1 MKRVLI
7 PLLLLLP
14 GLAEAQVVRPFQF
27 AYNQDIHGDI
37 VIIGNTLMTCGTST
51 VTPSNPPNCNTNDTS
66 LNNDRQMVFVDFD
79 GDPSTPNSSRATLNL
94 PSGANV
100 VFAGLYWGA
109 RANPLNTA
117 RNQIRLRPPG
127 AGAYQTITAT
137 WLETI
142 TTQGTSTTRPYA
154 AFADVT
160 ALVRSAGS
168 GDYWVAGITAATG
181 NDGLGFYA
189 GWSLVVVY
197 QHPSEPLRRLSVAHG
212 LAVVSNGNNVTQ
224 TISGLLTPLVG
235 PVEARIGAVAWEGD
249 AGITGDQF
257 QIRPTGSAT
266 WQSLSNSQNPSNNFF
281 NSSISRLGSRFSAK
295 LPDYVNQLGFD
306 ADLVQY
312 NGLPNGTTSVDLRFT
327 SSQDVYFP
335 QVLTFAVNLYLPDLV
350 TTFTKTVQDLN
361 GGDVLPGDVLEY
373 TISFTNTGLDGATNV
388 VLRDPIPAHTQYV
401 PGSLR
406 VLTNATGAPTGT
418 FTDAAGDDIAE
429 YAASCPEFSGAPCV
443 RFRLGTG
450 ANATSGGLILP
461 TQGASVRFRV
471 QVLPSAVGQ
480 TITNTAQISYNS
492 QTLGTSYSQTAS
504 ASVQTPV
511 YQRISGKVYE
521 DPIGN
526 AQPSGFVPRPG
537 VRVRLYQDLNNNGQI
552 DASDTFVAETT
563 TASDGSY
570 TFSVLNGYYLV
581 AVDSRSVSPSA
592 GFNTGYGQGDVWA
605 EETYGDDP
613 TTPALDLGPR
623 YGGANPGAS
632 DGFNP
637 SDTAPSANTGAK
649 HLARVQV
656 SGSDVSGVDFA
667 FSFNVVTNLR
677 GGDTADDD
685 ASANRTVQGSLR
697 QFLQNAN
704 AIAGPNAMRFVPASP
719 YAPNTSGSGGSWWTL
734 SVSNPLPFVLDQ
746 YTTLDGTAYDAQ
758 NPLSLRDTNPG
769 VLGTGGTVGVDGLPL
784 PQTPRPEL
792 ALDFSAQTNASGTAG
807 IRVEAQNTTIRRLS
821 LYGQRGFSTGGQ
833 AAIFVTS
840 AGQATLE
847 ELVVGA
853 VPDGS
858 DPTSVGAQQNRRYG
872 VRLEG
877 RATVRGSFFAYNGYA
892 ILLSG
897 PSAQGS
903 QIEGNE
909 FAYNGPNSTTTEG
922 AADGDTVAFWNSGT
936 AWTTPTVFRGNLVR
950 DVREVSGGGAGTD
963 LGKGLEL
970 WYSGT
975 RNVLIENNTIVR
987 ARTAGVG
994 IHGGAQGNTLRKN
1007 IIQDTLGYAG
1017 QGGAGVHLSNTGGT
1031 PLRNR
1036 ITQNHFGNNRGLAID
1051 LDSGAGTVG
1060 NGVTPNDG
1068 NCNNTSE
1075 PNVGLDFPVITR
1087 AQAVGSSLLVE
1098 GTACPNVT
1106 VEVYKAVAGSGDFLG
1121 GLGYGEGV
1129 LYLGSGTASSSGAFS
1144 FTVPLS
1150 GLSPG
1155 DYVSAIAIDAN
1166 GNTSEFSANFQ
1177 VVFGYTLS
1185 GQVYHDREPN
1195 GMRNGEDWSDGATVY
1210 VKLVQGSTV
1219 VAVQTVSAG
1228 SGTYTFT
1235 GVVPGTYTLV
1245 LDDNNDPAD
1254 TTPTPPSGW
1263 LFINPAGGSRSVTVA
1278 GADVTGQDFGLFRGF
1293 RLEGRVF
1300 LDDGEGGGNANN
1312 AWQDGGERGVPGVVV
1327 TATDGA
1333 NSRTATT
1340 DGLGFYR
1347 LYIPYSFGSV
1357 TLSHPARPA
1366 TGWNDGT
1373 TAYQVASWAEATA
1386 PNSSGATVNLD
1397 PSALSGVVVRNFG
1410 VVRESRLY
1418 PDASG
1423 QTSSPGAISYAH
1435 FIKPGTLGSY
1445 TLSLAN
1451 APRFIYQVRR
1461 DVNCDGDFDDPGE
1474 GFQGLPLTFTVDATW
1489 PREADGSLK
1498 ACGLEVRVLVPAGE
1512 PDGSLDIALL
1522 SGDLSYANNPG
1533 VVETRSL
1540 TDTTT
1545 VSTGQVR
1552 LEKRVRN
1559 VTQGTAFGASASGK
1573 PGEVLEYCIAF
1584 RNLGTAA
1591 VTGFVL
1597 TDPIPFF
1604 TDLWS
1609 YGSSQDIK
1617 LTFGTTTYL
1626 TAAPGDDQGEVVGG
1640 VVRVALGTLGPGA
1653 YGEVCYQAR
1662 IR

>member
-1 MKRVLI
+1 
-7 PLLLLLP
+7 
-14 GLAEAQVVRPFQF
+14 
-27 AYNQDIHGDI
+27 
-37 VIIGNTLMTCGTST
+37 
-51 VTPSNPPNCNTNDTS
+51 
-66 LNNDRQMVFVDFD
+66 
-79 GDPSTPNSSRATLNL
+79 
-94 PSGANV
+94 
-100 VFAGLYWGA
+100 
-109 RANPLNTA
+109 
-117 RNQIRLRPPG
+117 
-127 AGAYQTITAT
+127 
-137 WLETI
+137 
-142 TTQGTSTTRPYA
+142 
-154 AFADVT
+154 
-160 ALVRSAGS
+160 
-168 GDYWVAGITAATG
+168 
-181 NDGLGFYA
+181 
-189 GWSLVVVY
+189 
-197 QHPSEPLRRLSVAHG
+197 
-212 LAVVSNGNNVTQ
+212 
-224 TISGLLTPLVG
+224 
-235 PVEARIGAVAWEGD
+235 
-249 AGITGDQF
+249 
-257 QIRPTGSAT
+257 
-266 WQSLSNSQNPSNNFF
+266 
-281 NSSISRLGSRFSAK
+281 LGSRFSAK

-312 NGLPNGTTSVDLRFT
+312 NGLPNGTTSVDLQFT

-406 VLTNATGAPTGT
+406 VLANATGAPTGT

-429 YAASCPEFSGAPCV
+429 YAPSCPEFSGAPCV

-450 ANATSGGLILP
+450 ANATSGGLIP
-461 TQGASVRFRV
+461 PAEGARVRFRV
-471 QVLPSAVGQ
+471 QVLPSAAGQ

-492 QTLGTSYSQTAS
+492 QTLGTGYSQTAS
-504 ASVQTPV
+504 ASVQTSV

-537 VRVRLYQDLNNNGQI
+537 VKVRLYQDLNNNGQI
-552 DASDTFVAETT
+552 DASDTSVAETT

-570 TFSVLNGYYLV
+570 TFSVASNGYYLV

-632 DGFNP
+632 DGFNA
-637 SDTAPSANTGAK
+637 SDTDPSANTGAK

-656 SGSDVSGVDFA
+656 SGGDVSGVDFA

-704 AIAGPNAMRFVPASP
+704 AIAGANAMRFVPASP

-734 SVSNPLPFVLDQ
+734 NVTNPLPFVQDAS
-746 YTTLDGTAYDAQ
+746 TTLDGTAYDAQ
-758 NPLSLRDTNPG
+758 NPPSLRDTNPG

-792 ALDFSAQTNASGTAG
+792 ALNFSAQTNAADTAG

-821 LYGQRGFSTGGQ
+821 LYGQRGDNIGGQ

-840 AGQATLE
+840 PGQATLE

-853 VPDGS
+853 LPDGS
-858 DPTSVGAQQNRRYG
+858 DPASVGAQQNRRYG

-892 ILLSG
+892 ILLNG

-909 FAYNGPNSTTTEG
+909 FAYNGPNSTATADGGEG
-922 AADGDTVAFWNSGT
+922 AADGDTVAFWNSGA
-936 AWTTPTVFRGNLVR
+936 AWTTPTIFRGNLVR
-950 DVREVSGGGAGTD
+950 DVREVSGLSAATD
-963 LGKGLEL
+963 MGKGLEL

-1007 IIQDTLGYAG
+1007 IIQGTLGYAG
-1017 QGGAGVHLSNTGGT
+1017 QGGAGVHLSNTGSA
-1031 PLRNR
+1031 PLQNR

-1051 LDSGAGTVG
+1051 LDSGTWTVG
-1060 NGVTPNDG
+1060 NGVTLNDG

-1075 PNVGLDFPVITR
+1075 PNAGLDFPVITR
-1087 AQAVGSSLLVE
+1087 AQVVGGSLLVE

-1129 LYLGSGTASSSGAFS
+1129 LYLGSGTASGTFS

-1166 GNTSEFSANFQ
+1166 GNTSEFSANVQ

-1195 GMRNGEDWSDGATVY
+1195 GMRNGEDWSDGVPVY
-1210 VKLVQGSTV
+1210 VKLVQGGTV

-1235 GVVPGTYTLV
+1235 GVAPGSYTLV
-1245 LDDNNDPAD
+1245 LDNNPSTAD

-1263 LFINPAGGSRSVTVA
+1263 LFINPALGSRSVTVTS
-1278 GADVTGQDFGLFRGF
+1278 ADVTGQDFGLFHGF

-1312 AWQDGGERGVPGVVV
+1312 ALQDGAERGVPGVVV
-1327 TATDGA
+1327 TATDGT

-1373 TAYQVASWAEATA
+1373 TAYQVTSWAEATS
-1386 PNSSGATVNLD
+1386 PNSSGATVNLGSA
-1397 PSALSGVVVRNFG
+1397 SALSGVVVRNFG

-1445 TLSLAN
+1445 TVSLAN
-1451 APRFIYQVRR
+1451 APRFTYQVRR

-1522 SGDLSYANNPG
+1522 SGALSYANNPG

-1604 TDLWS
+1604 TDLWR
-1609 YGSSQDIK
+1609 YGPSQDIK
-1617 LTFGTTTYL
+1617 LTFGATTYL
-1626 TAAPGDDQGEVVGG
+1626 TAAPDSDQGEVAGG

>member
-27 AYNQDIHGDI
+27 AYNQDINGDI

-117 RNQIRLRPPG
+117 RNQIRIRPPG

-137 WLETI
+137 WLATI

-266 WQSLSNSQNPSNNFF
+266 WQSLSDSQNPSNNFF
-281 NSSISRLGSRFSAK
+281 NSSIGRLGSRFSAK
-295 LPDYVNQLGFD
+295 LPDYVNQFALD

-312 NGLPNGTTSVDLRFT
+312 NGLPNGTTSVDLQFT
-327 SSQDVYFP
+327 STGDAYFP

-429 YAASCPEFSGAPCV
+429 YAPSCPEFSGAPCV

-471 QVLPSAVGQ
+471 QVLPSAAGQ

-521 DPIGN
+521 DPMGN

-853 VPDGS
+853 LPDGS

-1087 AQAVGSSLLVE
+1087 AQAVGNSLLVE

-1235 GVVPGTYTLV
+1235 GVAPGTYTLV

-1263 LFINPAGGSRSVTVA
+1263 LFINPALGSRSVTVT

-1312 AWQDGGERGVPGVVV
+1312 ALQDGAERGVPGVVV
-1327 TATDGA
+1327 TATDGT

-1373 TAYQVASWAEATA
+1373 TAYQVASWAEAT
-1386 PNSSGATVNLD
+1386 SGAAVNLG
-1397 PSALSGVVVRNFG
+1397 PASALSGGVVVRNFG

-1423 QTSSPGAISYAH
+1423 QTGSPGAITYAH

-1451 APRFIYQVRR
+1451 APRFTYQVRR

-1522 SGDLSYANNPG
+1522 SGALSYANNPG

-1604 TDLWS
+1604 TELWP
-1609 YGSSQDIK
+1609 YGASQDIK
-1617 LTFGTTTYL
+1617 LTAGTTTYL
-1626 TAAPGDDQGEVVGG
+1626 TAAQDSDQGEVVGG

>member
-1 MKRVLI
+1 MIRLLVPLML
-7 PLLLLLP
+7 PLL
-14 GLAEAQVVRPFQF
+14 
-27 AYNQDIHGDI
+27 
-37 VIIGNTLMTCGTST
+37 
-51 VTPSNPPNCNTNDTS
+51 
-66 LNNDRQMVFVDFD
+66 
-79 GDPSTPNSSRATLNL
+79 
-94 PSGANV
+94 
-100 VFAGLYWGA
+100 
-109 RANPLNTA
+109 
-117 RNQIRLRPPG
+117 
-127 AGAYQTITAT
+127 
-137 WLETI
+137 
-142 TTQGTSTTRPYA
+142 
-154 AFADVT
+154 
-160 ALVRSAGS
+160 
-168 GDYWVAGITAATG
+168 
-181 NDGLGFYA
+181 GLGF
-189 GWSLVVVY
+189 
-197 QHPSEPLRRLSVAHG
+197 
-212 LAVVSNGNNVTQ
+212 
-224 TISGLLTPLVG
+224 
-235 PVEARIGAVAWEGD
+235 
-249 AGITGDQF
+249 
-257 QIRPTGSAT
+257 
-266 WQSLSNSQNPSNNFF
+266 SQNLFY
-281 NSSISRLGSRFSAK
+281 IE
-295 LPDYVNQLGFD
+295 V
-306 ADLVQY
+306 V
-312 NGLPNGTTSVDLRFT
+312 
-327 SSQDVYFP
+327 
-335 QVLTFAVNLYLPDLV
+335 
-350 TTFTKTVQDLN
+350 DLN
-361 GGDVLPGDVLEY
+361 GGQILPGDVLEY
-373 TISFTNTGLDGATNV
+373 RVYFQQLHLDATA
-388 VLRDPIPAHTQYV
+388 DPSLLMAEIPSYTQYV
-401 PGSLR
+401 PGSLAR
-406 VLTNATGAPTGT
+406 ITPSGIPVSTY
-418 FTDAAGDDIAE
+418 TDAVGDDRAE
-429 YAASCPEFSGAPCV
+429 YLASCPRFDGAPCV
-443 RFRLGTG
+443 RFF
-450 ANATSGGLILP
+450 LP
-461 TQGASVRFRV
+461 YMHRYAWIWVRYRV
-471 QVLPSAVGQ
+471 QVLPEAAGQ
-480 TITNTAQISYNS
+480 IISTRAWIQYS
-492 QTLGTSYSQTAS
+492 RHDLPLGYYYQSIHHFTTRTSSY
-504 ASVQTPV
+504 
-511 YQRISGKVYE
+511 REISGKVYE
-521 DPIGN
+521 DPIGD
-526 AQPSGFVPRPG
+526 AQSSGFVPRPG
-537 VRVRLYQDLNNNGQI
+537 VRVRLYEDRNGNGQI
-552 DASDTFVAETT
+552 DPSDAFVAETT

-570 TFSVLNGYYLV
+570 TFSVLNGHYLV

-592 GFNTGYGQGDVWA
+592 GFNAGYGQGDVWA
-605 EETYGDDP
+605 EQTYGDDP

-637 SDTAPSANTGAK
+637 SDTAPFANTGAK

-656 SGSDVSGVDFA
+656 SGGDVSGVDFA

-677 GGDTADDD
+677 GGGTEDDD
-685 ASANRTVQGSLR
+685 TGANRTVQGSLR

-853 VPDGS
+853 LPDGS
-858 DPTSVGAQQNRRYG
+858 DPASVGAQQNRRYG

-892 ILLSG
+892 IVLNG

-909 FAYNGPNSTTTEG
+909 FAHNGPNSTSTEG

-950 DVREVSGGGAGTD
+950 DVREVSGGGAGAD
-963 LGKGLEL
+963 RGKGLEL
-970 WYSGT
+970 WHSGT
-975 RNVLIENNTIVR
+975 GNVLIENNTILR

-1031 PLRNR
+1031 PLQNR

-1051 LDSGAGTVG
+1051 LDSGAGGVG
-1060 NGVTPNDG
+1060 DGVTLNDG

-1075 PNVGLDFPVITR
+1075 PNAGLDFPVITR
-1087 AQAVGSSLLVE
+1087 ARVVGSSFLVE
-1098 GTACPNVT
+1098 GTACPNVA
-1106 VEVYKAVAGSGDFLG
+1106 VEVYKAVAGSEDFRG

-1155 DYVSAIAIDAN
+1155 DYVSAIAIDTG
-1166 GNTSEFSANFQ
+1166 GNTSEFGANVQ

-1195 GMRNGEDWSDGATVY
+1195 GMRNGEDWSDGVTVY

-1219 VAVQTVSAG
+1219 VAVQTVNPG

-1235 GVVPGTYTLV
+1235 GVAPGTYTLV
-1245 LDDNNDPAD
+1245 LDDNHDPAD

-1263 LFINPAGGSRSVTVA
+1263 LFINPAGGSRSVTVTD
-1278 GADVTGQDFGLFRGF
+1278 ADVTGQDFGLFHGF

-1300 LDDGEGGGNANN
+1300 LDDGEGGGDANN

-1347 LYIPYSFGSV
+1347 LYIPHSFGSV

-1373 TAYQVASWAEATA
+1373 GPDGAQRVASWAEATA

-1397 PSALSGVVVRNFG
+1397 LSGLSGVVVRNFG

-1423 QTSSPGAISYAH
+1423 QTGSPGAITYAH

-1451 APRFIYQVRR
+1451 APRFAYQVRR

-1522 SGDLSYANNPG
+1522 SGALSYANNPG
-1533 VVETRSL
+1533 VVEARSL

-1559 VTQGTAFGASASGK
+1559 VTQGTAFGTSASGK

-1604 TDLWS
+1604 TDLWP
-1609 YGSSQDIK
+1609 YGPSQDIK
-1617 LTFGTTTYL
+1617 LTAGTTTYL